1 MKLLIL
7 IFNFLIIPNLALASD
22 FEVIEL
28 HETKSLDQL
37 VLDQLDSEN
46 SQIKDEPILNEDTN
60 ENINND
66 INTEE
71 KIEDINVSDAS
82 SVDEKPLEK
91 EDFWNN
97 LSDETVKGY
106 LNNSKNLKSKVLI
119 NELSNFLEV
128 LNLDFS
134 LKKNREIYFQIVN
147 YFYDTGNI
155 SKAYNLIQLR
165 NVQDDENSDFYENLK
180 INYLLSTFQLE
191 EVCNLKSELD
201 PNIKLN
207 NFLLEKIDIFCLVL
221 ENNLSEAELLNSILI
236 ETETNTDQNFQ
247 NLFKILIADD
257 NELNKN
263 WLDLNNE
270 VNFDLIFLYSAIAR
284 IAELPL
290 NENFLQI
297 DSKNLAI
304 PIILNQSIPID
315 LRIKAANESFNNKLI
330 TVDSL
335 AALYQ
340 SVDFNSSQL
349 NNQTDTIEM
358 FSDNIEMLMA
368 YYFQLINIQIF
379 PSERIEAL
387 ISFWDFSKDHDLE
400 EIAYS
405 LSYKI
410 VQSIELSSSNIE
422 YSPMIATSYI
432 YNNDFDEALKWIEF
446 YENNNGIDE
455 KSSYTRILLNLY
467 SANEIETV
475 LDIINTNFDM
485 ISISNIRENEELVFT
500 LLTILND
507 EVNKELTIDFE
518 NIYDTR
524 LMPSIFVIQNI
535 NQAIQSNNNSK
546 FLIYSV
552 ISLNNKDWI
561 EIHPEHL
568 KLLLRG
574 YSKYNDGDLIKD
586 IVLEIFENY
595 KIL

>member
-71 KIEDINVSDAS
+71 KIEDINLSDAS
-82 SVDEKPLEK
+82 SVDEKPLEN

-97 LSDETVKGY
+97 LSDETLKGY

-247 NLFKILIADD
+247 NLFKILLADD

-340 SVDFNSSQL
+340 SVDFNSRQL

-387 ISFWDFSKDHDLE
+387 ISFWNFSKDHDLE

-455 KSSYTRILLNLY
+455 ISSYTRILLNLY

-552 ISLNNKDWI
+552 ISLNNKEWI

-574 YSKYNDGDLIKD
+574 YSKYNNGDLIKD